1 MNFERLLLAPSLL
14 LVAFGALYCVLSI
27 WSIVGP
33 KRDRPHILTLL
44 EDFKNCC
51 ACAIGLQAR

>member
-1 MNFERLLLAPSLL
+1 
-14 LVAFGALYCVLSI
+14 VAFGALYCVLSI